1 MIPSAESSGPRPA
14 AAPEEPRLEKSDWD
28 RFQSNA
34 EAIAFLRSLPRY
46 RNTPLRSGWSRLKVF
61 GHLIYCRLTG
71 TDRPVFVV
79 LVTNN
84 HCDLKCTYCYGDYGH
99 RRGYRDYTTVQL
111 LKIIDELRGLGTRLL
126 TIHGGEAML
135 RKDIGEILNYCKLR
149 GFYVSF
155 NTNGFQVPE
164 RIDEV
169 GCVDSLVV
177 SMDGREENHDK
188 HRGQGSFAT
197 ALGAIK
203 AGVANRIPT
212 VISSTLTRE
221 VMHDME
227 WLAALARDLG
237 VRVQYSI
244 LYNPEVDRV
253 SDMRM
258 SESET
263 RATAQKILDLK
274 RVGFPVYYS
283 ENVLLTTIHWPAAH
297 DKKFSRSDHEFSE
310 KFRLVPCY
318 HGRLKYQI
326 DADGRV
332 VECWATDYPDAP
344 NIKDLGVSGAL
355 RRCHDN
361 KKCYHCTLMANNEH
375 NALMHMSPRNLWNIT
390 RIQLADSLKFRGQSR
405 ADAAL
410 AGTASVGGPGEPS
423 VIAEPAANGPVAT
436 HDNGLAYDATP
447 LLQIDSS
454 RLHAKLK

>member
-1 MIPSAESSGPRPA
+1 MTPPAEPLLRDAVAVTGSEKPA
-14 AAPEEPRLEKSDWD
+14 GTGWD
-28 RFQSNA
+28 RFPTNT
-34 EAIAFLRSLPRY
+34 EAIAYLKTLPRY
-46 RNTPLRSGWSRLKVF
+46 RNSPLQSALSRAKVF
-61 GHLIYCRLTG
+61 GHLLYCRLTG
-71 TDRPVFVV
+71 IDKPVFVV

-84 HCDLKCTYCYGDYGH
+84 HCDLKCTYCYGDYGN
-99 RRGYRDYTTVQL
+99 RRGYRDYTTAQL
-111 LKIIDELRGLGTRLL
+111 LTMIDELWRLGTRLL

-135 RKDIGEILNYCKLR
+135 RKDIGEILNYCKLS

-169 GCVDSLVV
+169 RCIDSLVV
-177 SMDGREENHDK
+177 SLDGRQENHDT
-188 HRGQGSFAT
+188 HRGTGSFAT
-197 ALGAIK
+197 ALRAVEV
-203 AGVANRIPT
+203 GVANRIPT
-212 VISSTLTRE
+212 IISATLTRE
-221 VMHDME
+221 VMHDMQ
-227 WLAALARDLG
+227 WLAALAREKG

-244 LYNPEVDRV
+244 LYNPEADRV

-274 RVGFPVYYS
+274 RAGYPVYYS
-283 ENVLLTTIHWPAAH
+283 ENVLQTTIHWPAAH
-297 DKKFSRSDHEFSE
+297 DRKFSKSDHEFSR

-344 NIKDLGVSGAL
+344 NVKELGIAGAL
-355 RRCHDN
+355 KRCHDN

-375 NALMHMSPRNLWNIT
+375 NALMHMSPRNLWNIA
-390 RIQLADSLKFRGQSR
+390 RIQIADSLKFGRR
-405 ADAAL
+405 R
-410 AGTASVGGPGEPS
+410 TATV
-423 VIAEPAANGPVAT
+423 APAAVRASSPALGIPPVGSAGPAAHENGVARPEA
-436 HDNGLAYDATP
+436 LSP

-454 RLHAKLK
+454 RFLDKVK